1 MRVISV
7 PRSTY
12 SHRVPAVH
20 KLLFAGIKSF
30 TLTVLVSSLI
40 GFGVTVIFAPLIPAI
55 FMMLFATAS
64 ASATDAPGTIAC
76 RAASYEALSAR

>member
-1 MRVISV
+1 M
-7 PRSTY
+7 
-12 SHRVPAVH
+12 
-20 KLLFAGIKSF
+20 
-30 TLTVLVSSLI
+30 TVLVSSLI

-64 ASATDAPGTIAC
+64 ASATDAPGTMAC